1 MKLLLAEDEKEL
13 SNALCVL
20 FKHNNYDID
29 AVYNGEDA
37 LYYAK
42 NAPYD
47 AIILDIMMPKMN
59 GITVLKTLRSLKIT
73 TPILLLTAKGQ
84 LDDKVLGL
92 EAGADDYLAKPFFMK
107 ELLARIKALTRRYEN
122 NYENEINIGN
132 IVVDTLKY
140 EIKCN
145 DNTISLTNKEF
156 QILEYLIKSK
166 NHILS
171 MDDFLNKIWGFD
183 SDVDYNVFYVNISSL
198 RKKLNTINANVN
210 IKAIRNVGYTLEI
223 KDDKAN

>member
-29 AVYNGEDA
+29 AVYDGENA

-42 NAPYD
+42 NITYD
-47 AIILDIMMPKMN
+47 AIILDIMMPKMD

-92 EAGADDYLAKPFFMK
+92 EAGADDYLPKPFFMK

-145 DNTISLTNKEF
+145 GNIASLTNKEF

>member
-29 AVYNGEDA
+29 AVYNGDDA

-42 NAPYD
+42 NITYD
-47 AIILDIMMPKMN
+47 AIILDIMMPKMD
-59 GITVLKTLRSLKIT
+59 GITVLKKLRSLKIT

-122 NYENEINIGN
+122 NYENEIHIGN
-132 IVVDTLKY
+132 IVVDTLRY

-145 DNTISLTNKEF
+145 GNIASLTNKEF

-183 SDVDYNVFYVNISSL
+183 SDVDYNVFYVNVSSL
-198 RKKLNTINANVN
+198 RKKLNGINSNVN

>member
-29 AVYNGEDA
+29 AVYDGEDA

-42 NAPYD
+42 NITYD
-47 AIILDIMMPKMN
+47 AIILDIMMPKMD
-59 GITVLKTLRSLKIT
+59 GITVLKKLRSLKIT

-92 EAGADDYLAKPFFMK
+92 EAGADDYLPKPFFMK

-145 DNTISLTNKEF
+145 GNIASLTNKEF

-198 RKKLNTINANVN
+198 RKKLNSINSNVN

>member
-37 LYYAK
+37 FYYAK
-42 NAPYD
+42 NITYD
-47 AIILDIMMPKMN
+47 AIILDIMMPKMD
-59 GITVLKTLRSLKIT
+59 GITVLKKLRSLKIT

-107 ELLARIKALTRRYEN
+107 ELLARIKAITRRYEN
-122 NYENEINIGN
+122 NYENEIHIGN
-132 IVVDTLKY
+132 IVVDTLRY

-145 DNTISLTNKEF
+145 KNIASLTNKEF

-183 SDVDYNVFYVNISSL
+183 SDVDYNVFYVNVSSL
-198 RKKLNTINANVN
+198 RKKLNGINSNVN

>member
-42 NAPYD
+42 NITYD
-47 AIILDIMMPKMN
+47 AIILDIMMPKMD
-59 GITVLKTLRSLKIT
+59 GITVLKKLRSLKIT

-122 NYENEINIGN
+122 NYENEIHIGN
-132 IVVDTLKY
+132 IVVDTLRY

-145 DNTISLTNKEF
+145 GNIASLTNKEF

-183 SDVDYNVFYVNISSL
+183 SDVDYNVFYVNVSSL
-198 RKKLNTINANVN
+198 RKKLNGINSNVN

>member
-29 AVYNGEDA
+29 AVYNGDDA

-42 NAPYD
+42 NITYD
-47 AIILDIMMPKMN
+47 AIILDIMMPKMD
-59 GITVLKTLRSLKIT
+59 GITVLKKLRSLKIA

-122 NYENEINIGN
+122 NYENEIHIGN
-132 IVVDTLKY
+132 IVVDTLRY

-145 DNTISLTNKEF
+145 GNIASLTNKEF

-183 SDVDYNVFYVNISSL
+183 SDVDYNVFYVNVSSL
-198 RKKLNTINANVN
+198 RKKLNGINSNVN

>member
-29 AVYNGEDA
+29 AVYNGDDA

-42 NAPYD
+42 NITYD
-47 AIILDIMMPKMN
+47 AIILDIMMPKMD
-59 GITVLKTLRSLKIT
+59 GITVLKKLRSLKIT

-122 NYENEINIGN
+122 NYENEIHIGN
-132 IVVDTLKY
+132 IVVDTLRY

-145 DNTISLTNKEF
+145 GNIASLTNKEF

-171 MDDFLNKIWGFD
+171 MDDFLNKIW
-183 SDVDYNVFYVNISSL
+183 L
-198 RKKLNTINANVN
+198 W
-210 IKAIRNVGYTLEI
+210 
-223 KDDKAN
+223 

>member
-29 AVYNGEDA
+29 AVYDGEDA

-42 NAPYD
+42 NITYD
-47 AIILDIMMPKMN
+47 AIILDIMMPKMD

-132 IVVDTLKY
+132 IVVDTIKY

-145 DNTISLTNKEF
+145 GNIASLTNKEF

-198 RKKLNTINANVN
+198 RKKLNSINSNVN

>member
-29 AVYNGEDA
+29 AVYNGDDG

-42 NAPYD
+42 NITYD
-47 AIILDIMMPKMN
+47 AIILDIMMPKMD
-59 GITVLKTLRSLKIT
+59 GITVLKKLRSLKIT

-122 NYENEINIGN
+122 NYENEIHIGN
-132 IVVDTLKY
+132 IVVDTLRY

-145 DNTISLTNKEF
+145 GNIASLTNKEF

-183 SDVDYNVFYVNISSL
+183 SDVDYNVFYVNVSSL
-198 RKKLNTINANVN
+198 RKKLNGINSNVN